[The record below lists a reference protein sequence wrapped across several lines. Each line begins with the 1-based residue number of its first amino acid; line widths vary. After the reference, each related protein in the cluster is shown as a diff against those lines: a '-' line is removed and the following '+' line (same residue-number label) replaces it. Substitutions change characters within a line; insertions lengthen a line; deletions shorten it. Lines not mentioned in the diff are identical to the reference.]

1 MDHFKLG
8 PQHEEMRYE
17 RCGASGL
24 RLPMLSL
31 GLWHNF
37 GGITPFE
44 VQRDLILT
52 ALELGIT
59 HFDLANNYGPEAGAA
74 ETNFGRMID
83 EGLRVHRDEI
93 VVATKAGY
101 TMWDGPYGKGG
112 SRKHLLSSL
121 DQSLKRMKMDY
132 VDIFYHHCPDEETPL
147 EESMEALCTAVRS
160 GKALYV
166 GLSNYNAE
174 QTKAAAELLRREK
187 VPCLIHQAK
196 YSMFDRR
203 PERGGLFE
211 ELKKQGIGCIVYAP
225 LFHGQLTDRYKD
237 GIPPDSR
244 ASHDPRFLKPQDISE
259 NNLKRAE
266 ALRVIAGKR
275 GQSLAQMALAWA
287 IRPRCVAS
295 ALLGASK
302 PEQLRENVVALKN
315 TEFSEE
321 ELAQIEQILAQ

>member
-1 MDHFKLG
+1 MGDFRSG
-8 PQHEEMRYE
+8 PRYGEMRYE
-17 RCGASGL
+17 YCGSSGL
-24 RLPMLSL
+24 RLPLLSL

-37 GGITPFE
+37 GEITPFE

-59 HFDLANNYGPEAGAA
+59 HFDLANNYGPGAGAA
-74 ETNFGRMID
+74 ETNFGRMMD
-83 EGLRVHRDEI
+83 EGLRAYRDEI

-132 VDIFYHHCPDEETPL
+132 VDIFYHHCPDEDTPL
-147 EESMEALCTAVRS
+147 EESMEALCTAVRA

-211 ELKKQGIGCIVYAP
+211 ALDEQGIGCIVYAP
-225 LFHGQLTDRYKD
+225 LFHGQLTDRYKN
-237 GIPPDSR
+237 GIPLDSR

-259 NNLKRAE
+259 SNLRRAE
-266 ALRVIAGKR
+266 ALRVIASRR

-287 IRPRCVAS
+287 VRPECVAS

-302 PEQLRENVVALKN
+302 PEQLRENVAALKN
-315 TEFSEE
+315 TDFSQE
-321 ELAQIEQILAQ
+321 ELAQIEQILDQ

>member
-1 MDHFKLG
+1 MDEFKQR
-8 PQHEEMRYE
+8 PRCDAMRYE

-24 RLPMLSL
+24 RLPALSL

-37 GGITPFE
+37 GEITPFA
-44 VQRDLILT
+44 VQRGLIAT
-52 ALELGIT
+52 ALDLGIT
-59 HFDLANNYGPEAGAA
+59 HFDLANNYGPGAGAA
-74 ETNFGRMID
+74 ETNFGRMMD
-83 EGLRVHRDEI
+83 EGLRAHRDEI

-121 DQSLKRMKMDY
+121 DQSLRRMKLDY
-132 VDIFYHHCPDEETPL
+132 VDIFYHHCPDDETPL
-147 EESMEALCTAVRS
+147 EESMEALCTAVRF

-166 GLSNYNAE
+166 GLSNYSAE
-174 QTKAAAELLRREK
+174 QTRAAAALLRREK
-187 VPCLIHQAK
+187 IPCLIHQAK

-203 PERGGLFE
+203 PEHGGLFE
-211 ELKKQGIGCIVYAP
+211 ALEEQGIGCIVYAP

-244 ASHDPRFLKPQDISE
+244 ASHDPRFLKPQDI
-259 NNLKRAE
+259 RAE
-266 ALRVIAGKR
+266 NLRRAEQLRAVAAAR

-287 IRPRCVAS
+287 LRPGCVAS

-302 PEQLRENVVALKN
+302 PEQLRENAAALQN
-315 TEFSEE
+315 TSFSEE
-321 ELAQIEQILAQ
+321 ELAQIERILAQ